1 MAQDWR
7 ESLTPTEAARL
18 AEIERT
24 KLELRK
30 EARRIFDRARKR
42 MNRAGTSDERANP
55 SANSGEKP
63 ANEPKVD

>member
-1 MAQDWR
+1 MTNWR
-7 ESLTPTEAARL
+7 EQLTSNEVERL

-30 EARRIFDRARKR
+30 EARKIFDRARKR
-42 MNRAGTSDERANP
+42 TNRAGTSDERANP